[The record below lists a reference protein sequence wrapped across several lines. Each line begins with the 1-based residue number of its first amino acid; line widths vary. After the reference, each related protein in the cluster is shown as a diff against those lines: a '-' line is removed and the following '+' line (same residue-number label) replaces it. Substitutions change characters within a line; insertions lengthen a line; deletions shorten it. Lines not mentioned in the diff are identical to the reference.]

1 MKPYFYSI
9 LLMLGI
15 ASGAAAQS
23 RLPSIDFD
31 KQIGADAEREI
42 LKDPKEYPILP
53 KKSNEAVY
61 NYLEKIKTNILNS
74 GKVTHAKD
82 FDWTLHVINDPNTIN
97 AFATPGGYI
106 YIYTGLIHFVDNEAE
121 LAGIIAHEMAHADRR
136 HSVQQMGK
144 NARSRLL
151 QRRRGGDD
159 GRVLGQLRSLRYDR
173 THESDADEYA
183 VIYICATNYHTPSI
197 TGFFEK
203 TAAEGGRQ
211 RPQFLSTHPNPDN
224 RVEAM
229 NAKIKEIGYSGTV
242 KNPSGHEKI
251 QASLP
256 SVAVSASSSKEPP
269 RKRLPL
275 RERRGPLR

>member
-1 MKPYFYSI
+1 MRPHFYSI
-9 LLMLGI
+9 LLMLSI

-31 KQIGADAEREI
+31 KQIGADAEHEI
-42 LKDPKEYPILP
+42 LEDSKDYPLLP
-53 KKSNEAVY
+53 EKGNEAFY

-82 FDWTLHVINDPNTIN
+82 FDWTLHVIDDPNTIN

-106 YIYTGLIHFVDNEAE
+106 YIYTDLIHFVDNEAE
-121 LAGIIAHEMAHADRR
+121 LAGIMAHEIAHADRR

-144 NARSRLL
+144 DARARLL
-151 QRRRGGDD
+151 KRRRGGDN
-159 GRVLGQLRSLRYDR
+159 GRVIGQLRSLRYDR

-183 VIYICATNYHTPSI
+183 VIYICATNYHAPSI

-203 TAAEGGRQ
+203 MAADGGRQ
-211 RPQFLSTHPNPDN
+211 RPQFLSTHSNDDN

-242 KNPSGHEKI
+242 KNTSGHEKI
-251 QASLP
+251 QAGLP
-256 SVAVSASSSKEPP
+256 SVAVSASFSKEPP
-269 RKRLPL
+269 RKRLPR
-275 RERRGPLR
+275 RERRGPRR

>member
-1 MKPYFYSI
+1 M
-9 LLMLGI
+9 
-15 ASGAAAQS
+15 
-23 RLPSIDFD
+23 
-31 KQIGADAEREI
+31 
-42 LKDPKEYPILP
+42 
-53 KKSNEAVY
+53 
-61 NYLEKIKTNILNS
+61 
-74 GKVTHAKD
+74 
-82 FDWTLHVINDPNTIN
+82 
-97 AFATPGGYI
+97 
-106 YIYTGLIHFVDNEAE
+106 DNEAE

-144 NARSRLL
+144 DARSRLL
-151 QRRRGGDD
+151 KRRRGGDN

-183 VIYICATNYHTPSI
+183 VIYICATNSHAPCI

-203 TAAEGGRQ
+203 MASEGGRQ
-211 RPQFLSTHPNPDN
+211 RPQFLSTHPNDDN

-251 QASLP
+251 QAGLP

-269 RKRLPL
+269 RRRLP
-275 RERRGPLR
+275 RRDRRGPLR

>member
-9 LLMLGI
+9 LLLLGI

-31 KQIGADAEREI
+31 EQIGADVEREI

-53 KKSNEAVY
+53 KKGNEAVY

-106 YIYTGLIHFVDNEAE
+106 YTYTGLIHFVDNEAE

-136 HSVQQMGK
+136 HSV
-144 NARSRLL
+144 
-151 QRRRGGDD
+151 
-159 GRVLGQLRSLRYDR
+159 
-173 THESDADEYA
+173 
-183 VIYICATNYHTPSI
+183 
-197 TGFFEK
+197 
-203 TAAEGGRQ
+203 
-211 RPQFLSTHPNPDN
+211 
-224 RVEAM
+224 
-229 NAKIKEIGYSGTV
+229 
-242 KNPSGHEKI
+242 
-251 QASLP
+251 
-256 SVAVSASSSKEPP
+256 
-269 RKRLPL
+269 
-275 RERRGPLR
+275 

>member
-1 MKPYFYSI
+1 MKAPNVLSFIGLSI
-9 LLMLGI
+9 ALTTTTTI
-15 ASGAAAQS
+15 AQS

-31 KQIGADAEREI
+31 KQIGANAEREI
-42 LKDPKEYPILP
+42 LEDPKEYPILP
-53 KKSNEAVY
+53 KKGNEAVY

-82 FDWTLHVINDPNTIN
+82 FVWTLHVINDPNTIN

-121 LAGIIAHEMAHADRR
+121 LAGIMAHEIAHADRR
-136 HSVQQMGK
+136 HSAQQMRK
-144 NARSRLL
+144 DARARLL
-151 QRRRGGDD
+151 KRRRGG
-159 GRVLGQLRSLRYDR
+159 GNELVLGQLRSLRYDR
-173 THESDADEYA
+173 THESNADEYA
-183 VIYICATNYHTPSI
+183 VIYICATNYHAPSI

-203 TAAEGGRQ
+203 MANEGGRQ

-242 KNPSGHEKI
+242 KNTYGHEKI
-251 QASLP
+251 QAGLP
-256 SVAVSASSSKEPP
+256 TD
-269 RKRLPL
+269 
-275 RERRGPLR
+275 